1 MFSEKK
7 ETVYSNA
14 NKQYLIFQ
22 PPAVLTLHLKR
33 FEQVHIVVM
42 YILFSYE
49 SKWKIICIFVT
60 HLSGGTF
67 RFALVHP
74 SVC

>member
-1 MFSEKK
+1 MIVNNCVLKAFYDWQYNNIVFDTIFLEKK

-33 FEQVHIVVM
+33 FEQVI
-42 YILFSYE
+42 
-49 SKWKIICIFVT
+49 
-60 HLSGGTF
+60 
-67 RFALVHP
+67 
-74 SVC
+74 